1 MIEQQLGVCETL
13 ILSSIDAGSWVCE
26 TLILSSIDAVETK
39 ASRSVLHLY
48 SAVLNHNLVQIGA

>member
-26 TLILSSIDAVETK
+26 TLILLSIDAVETK

-48 SAVLNHNLVQIGA
+48 SAVLNHMRL